1 MKKRGQLTIFII
13 LGIVFLAI
21 ITLFFIF
28 NKNFILPTNDAD
40 INNVFLFQENCMN
53 QIDVQTI
60 FKISMQGGYYDIP
73 KQSILYGIPYYA
85 INGKNIMPTKEKIE
99 EEISKAVNNQLVSCT
114 NNFTQFNNLKIISQE
129 IITKTEINDEEILL
143 EITYPISITKE
154 ESTTVLSK
162 PKKVEVPVRFG
173 ILYDTATDIVN
184 NNLNKEICITCIL
197 DEVQSKN
204 IVVDVIDYNND
215 TIIFVLT
222 DEQSEIIENNIELTF
237 AIKQ

>member
-13 LGIVFLAI
+13 IGIVFLAI
-21 ITLFFIF
+21 ITLFFIL
-28 NKNFILPTNDAD
+28 NKDLIPLTNDAD

-60 FKISMQGGYYDIP
+60 FKI
-73 KQSILYGIPYYA
+73 
-85 INGKNIMPTKEKIE
+85 T
-99 EEISKAVNNQLVSCT
+99 
-114 NNFTQFNNLKIISQE
+114 SQE
-129 IITKTEINDEEILL
+129 IITKVEINDEEILL

-154 ESTTVLSK
+154 ESTTILSK

-204 IVVDVIDYNND
+204 IAVDVIDYNND

-222 DEQSEIIENNIELTF
+222 DEQSEITENNIELTS
-237 AIKQ
+237 Q

>member
-13 LGIVFLAI
+13 IGIVFLAI
-21 ITLFFIF
+21 ITLFFIL
-28 NKNFILPTNDAD
+28 NKDLIPLTNDAD

-114 NNFTQFNNLKIISQE
+114 NNLSNQYNQRRKYNCSFKTKKSRSSCKVWNII
-129 IITKTEINDEEILL
+129 
-143 EITYPISITKE
+143 
-154 ESTTVLSK
+154 
-162 PKKVEVPVRFG
+162 
-173 ILYDTATDIVN
+173 
-184 NNLNKEICITCIL
+184 
-197 DEVQSKN
+197 
-204 IVVDVIDYNND
+204 
-215 TIIFVLT
+215 
-222 DEQSEIIENNIELTF
+222 
-237 AIKQ
+237 

>member
-13 LGIVFLAI
+13 IGIVFLAI
-21 ITLFFIF
+21 ITLFFIL
-28 NKNFILPTNDAD
+28 NKDLIPLTNDAD

-73 KQSILYGIPYYA
+73 KQSILYGIPYYGL
-85 INGKNIMPTKEKIE
+85 NGKNIMPT
-99 EEISKAVNNQLVSCT
+99 
-114 NNFTQFNNLKIISQE
+114 
-129 IITKTEINDEEILL
+129 
-143 EITYPISITKE
+143 
-154 ESTTVLSK
+154 
-162 PKKVEVPVRFG
+162 KVEVPVRFG

-204 IVVDVIDYNND
+204 IAVDVIDYNND

-222 DEQSEIIENNIELTF
+222 DEQSEITENNIELTS
-237 AIKQ
+237 Q